1 MKQQTL
7 AAIIVVALIVIAAAA
22 LFYWQHV
29 SSLNAPGASGKVD
42 LTGDRGTVRLAV
54 EVADNESE
62 REFGLMNRTSLAA
75 DAGML
80 FVFEDDQ
87 RWAFWMEDTLIPLDM
102 IFIAENQTIVYVREN
117 ATPMSRDIIMPS
129 SPCRYVLEV
138 NGGLCAAEGIRAGDH
153 ADLNA

>member
-1 MKQQTL
+1 MV
-7 AAIIVVALIVIAAAA
+7 AVVVAALIVIAAATLLYGQYLDA
-22 LFYWQHV
+22 Q
-29 SSLNAPGASGKVD
+29 SGQKISGKVD

-54 EVADNESE
+54 EVVDDEAGRE
-62 REFGLMNRTSLAA
+62 RGLMNRTSLAA

-102 IFIAENQTIVYVREN
+102 IFIARDQTIVDVKEN
-117 ATPMSRDIIMPS
+117 ATPMSRDIIVPS

-138 NGGLCAAEGIRAGDH
+138 NGGFCAAEGVHAGDRVN
-153 ADLNA
+153 LNA